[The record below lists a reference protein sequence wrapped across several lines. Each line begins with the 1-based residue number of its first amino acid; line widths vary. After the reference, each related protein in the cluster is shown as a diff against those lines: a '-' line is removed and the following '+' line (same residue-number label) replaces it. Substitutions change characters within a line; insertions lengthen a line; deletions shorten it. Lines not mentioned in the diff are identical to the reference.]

1 MGVNKII
8 CTHSVRTY
16 VGTRFLE
23 RNLTTDFSK
32 ALKICKSSNSYI
44 SRNSPKKIIGQE
56 SVQEF
61 VLKDVHFSNVCNND
75 KLGLT
80 PQNTG
85 LVK

>member
-1 MGVNKII
+1 MGAKEVI
-8 CTHSVRTY
+8 CIHLVRTY

-32 ALKICKSSNSYI
+32 ALKICKSNNSYI
-44 SRNSPKKIIGQE
+44 SRNSPKKNHWT
-56 SVQEF
+56 SVQKF
-61 VLKDVHFSNVCNND
+61 VLKDVHFSNICNND

-80 PQNTG
+80 PPNRG